1 MPSIK
6 NEYWR
11 EKMTIKSKLISTF
24 LFVFIVLGSIQVY
37 LITQMNNYNN
47 TMERIK
53 DESIEKVLKAER
65 LKLDVV
71 QVQQWLTDIS
81 ATRAAEGYDDGFIV
95 ADTYII
101 DFNETLNEL
110 KELESKIGNKEM
122 DTFKQTFK
130 EFHETG
136 KEMAEAY
143 IAFGPEKGNV
153 LMAKFDAYSEGI
165 NDSVDVY
172 LNDTIE
178 QLHQDI
184 NQMHQRTE
192 TNTRYTVIILVIGLT
207 VTAFISFFIIRS
219 IMTNLRDVKNS
230 AEIIANGDLTTPIV
244 RIPKDEIGELGISFE
259 HMRNQ
264 LNALVLSISSQSN
277 QITTNSMDL
286 DTRAMQTEEA
296 AMQIASAMSEIA
308 SGIEHQAGQSNQI
321 LEAIGDTAN
330 RVEKGNTLVDNTL
343 QVAKN
348 STIMATEGK
357 ESIGKSIVVLNQ
369 TVYDIEVATQNV
381 QALGKHSEQIGGIVE
396 FIQGISKQT
405 NLLALNAAIEAARAG
420 EHGKGFAVVAE
431 EVRKLAEETTD
442 ATTRISDI
450 INETQKD
457 TQTSITLM
465 EKNLGK
471 FEQQVA
477 VIQQNSQTLQN
488 IVEQVQETEDNV
500 QQLKE
505 VFDSINMNTLDV
517 QRKIENI
524 SAIIEETSAGSE
536 EVSASTD
543 DLTRIIKEI
552 ASTIEGLAKIAT
564 ELNDEI
570 KIFKV
575 K

>member
-1 MPSIK
+1 
-6 NEYWR
+6 
-11 EKMTIKSKLISTF
+11 MTIKSKLISTF